1 MKLFSATISIGNY
14 LNFGT
19 PKGSCKGFKLAILG
33 ELSGIKAISG
43 DASMGE
49 IKGHKKSKYKIS
61 MLDLIVANLG

>member
-1 MKLFSATISIGNY
+1 MKLWSATISIGNY

-43 DASMGE
+43 DILMADSKV
-49 IKGHKKSKYKIS
+49 IKKSKYKIS